1 MAVGVDCCLR
11 RGPWRV
17 GHGYVSRSFGD
28 GVMSM
33 QMHHWLLLGFVLI
46 IGMFA
51 EQKLQL
57 LEKVGL

>member
-1 MAVGVDCCLR
+1 
-11 RGPWRV
+11 
-17 GHGYVSRSFGD
+17 
-28 GVMSM
+28 M